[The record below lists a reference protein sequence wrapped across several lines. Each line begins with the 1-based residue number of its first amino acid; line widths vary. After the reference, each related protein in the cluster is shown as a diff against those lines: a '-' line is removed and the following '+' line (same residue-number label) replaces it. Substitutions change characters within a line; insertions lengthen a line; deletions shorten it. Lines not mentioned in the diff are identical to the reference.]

1 MALDKDFKF
10 GKILGEGATAVT
22 YEVKDSK
29 DRRYC
34 LKQYKTSV
42 QSKDTQKVKREIEML
57 TRLEHPH
64 IPQIYGS
71 FIKELNGRSLL
82 HVVQEMVDGQDV
94 SKYLEKKSLSI
105 DKIQGVLADTLG
117 ILVYL
122 HELSPPIIHRDIKPS
137 NLMLR
142 LDGRIVLIDFGQAI
156 DDIHRTFGQTMV
168 TGTLGYQA
176 PEQIHGEAVSKSD
189 VYSLGVVAVELLTK
203 RKPRTMLEGQVF
215 RWERH
220 CRHLPL
226 GLQEWLDGVLH
237 QDVSRRYS
245 AKEALGALN
254 RINDVFV
261 EVVTGKSNLV
271 SAQGISKDFLDLLD
285 GAALDE
291 DERKRKKREG
301 EYRIQVEKARQVEI
315 KKQRETEWKR
325 NEASLWSE
333 MEESWRK
340 LLSML
345 ESGRISVEKG
355 MDIFEKTFSERV
367 RICKDTRQW
376 GEVDSRIGMLL
387 DFSRDRSLDRQGAY
401 EKWVETS
408 ILKEGLSNLDA
419 LFSKRRK
426 LRYKIRDIE
435 NEKCEKN
442 SWKDLFK
449 SWWKGLFRGN
459 KSQKR
464 LPQIELVEVE
474 LEKIKEQEFIAKEV
488 IKRVLSL
495 YVGFLKGD
503 SLEKKGLEVSSLE
516 RKSLALHSL
525 SQLVL
530 LPKGTFQMGGTKT
543 PHKVKITKDFYVG
556 KYPVTQELWKSVMG
570 SNPSKF
576 DGLHRPVENVSWFDC
591 VGFCNKLSDLYG
603 LKPAYKINGKDV
615 SCNWSA
621 NGFRLLS
628 EAEWEYAARGG
639 EAYKYAGS
647 NNVDEVAWHRDNSGG
662 ETHPVGQKK
671 SNGFGLYDMSGNVRE
686 WVWDWYGDYS
696 GGSQSDPTGASTGSN
711 RGNRGGS
718 WGYDPHDM
726 QASSRGYSSPTNR
739 NYYVGFRLV
748 LPL

>member
-22 YEVKDSK
+22 YEVNDSK
-29 DRRYC
+29 DRTYC

-122 HELSPPIIHRDIKPS
+122 HELSPPIIHRDIKPL

-237 QDVSRRYS
+237 QDVSRRYT

-345 ESGRISVEKG
+345 ESERISVEKG

-367 RICKDTRQW
+367 RICKETRQW

-387 DFSRDRSLDRQGAY
+387 DFATEISLDRLEAY
-401 EKWVETS
+401 REWVKTS
-408 ILKEGLSNLDA
+408 ILKEAQSHLVPLS
-419 LFSKRRK
+419 FKRRELLDEK
-426 LRYKIRDIE
+426 RDIE
-435 NEKCEKN
+435 KEQCKKG
-442 SWKDLFK
+442 SWKALFER
-449 SWWKGLFRGN
+449 WWKGLFGG
-459 KSQKR
+459 KQFQKKLSQID
-464 LPQIELVEVE
+464 QIDVE
-474 LEKIKEQEFIAKEV
+474 LEEIKEQEVTQKEV
-488 IKRVLSL
+488 IKRLRSL
-495 YVGFLKGD
+495 YVGFFKGS
-503 SLEKKGLEVSSLE
+503 SLEK
-516 RKSLALHSL
+516 RCLAEEKRRLAEEKRRLAEEKRRFLSDVL

-530 LPKGTFQMGGTKT
+530 LPKGTFQMGETEYG
-543 PHKVKITKDFYVG
+543 HKVKITKDFYVG

-591 VGFCNKLSDLYG
+591 VGFCNKLSDLCG
-603 LKPAYKINGKDV
+603 LKSAYKINGKDV

-639 EAYKYAGS
+639 
-647 NNVDEVAWHRDNSGG
+647 
-662 ETHPVGQKK
+662 
-671 SNGFGLYDMSGNVRE
+671 
-686 WVWDWYGDYS
+686 
-696 GGSQSDPTGASTGSN
+696 
-711 RGNRGGS
+711 
-718 WGYDPHDM
+718 
-726 QASSRGYSSPTNR
+726 
-739 NYYVGFRLV
+739 
-748 LPL
+748 